1 MMPHQYGPL
10 LFATAVLIVAML
22 RDWVKSRGDRP

>member
-10 LFATAVLIVAML
+10 LFATAVLLIALLSDWL
-22 RDWVKSRGDRP
+22 RTGTRR

>member
-10 LFATAVLIVAML
+10 LFATAVLVIVML
-22 RDWVKSRGDRP
+22 RDWLRWRNMS

>member
-10 LFATAVLIVAML
+10 LFATAVLLAVLA
-22 RDWVKSRGDRP
+22 RDFFAQRRDKS

>member
-10 LFATAVLIVAML
+10 LFATAVLIAAML
-22 RDWVKSRGDRP
+22 RDWIKSRRDG

>member
-10 LFATAVLIVAML
+10 LFATAVLIVVLL
-22 RDWVKSRGDRP
+22 RDWWRWRNES

>member
-10 LFATAVLIVAML
+10 LFATFVLLVVIL
-22 RDWVKSRGDRP
+22 RDWARHRGDKS